1 MEKLKSILKSKRFWE
16 LLAAIVAALAAYFA
30 VSCTATAKIQRSGVH
45 CDTVK
50 VDYQIRS
57 RSSNSSSYGGAW

>member
-16 LLAAIVAALAAYFA
+16 LIAAIVAALAAYFA
-30 VSCTATAKIQRSGVH
+30 VGCTATARVQRSGIH

-50 VDYQIRS
+50 VNYEVRT
-57 RSSNSSSYGGAW
+57 RSNSSTYGSAW